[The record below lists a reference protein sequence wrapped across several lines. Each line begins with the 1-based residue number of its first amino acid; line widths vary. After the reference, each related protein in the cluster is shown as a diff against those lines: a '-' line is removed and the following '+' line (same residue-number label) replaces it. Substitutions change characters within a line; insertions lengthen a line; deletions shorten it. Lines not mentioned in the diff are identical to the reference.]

1 MSHLIFQKTHEGRVA
16 RLELN
21 LPEKRNA
28 LSSEIIQALTSRLEA
43 LEKDTDIH
51 ALILSGRGGH
61 FCAGA
66 DLNWL
71 ALSKESS
78 DAENMHQIQPLSKMF
93 WTLARFPLPVIGKLK
108 GSVFG
113 GGIGIAALCDIAVA
127 HKDARFCF
135 SELKLALIPAL
146 IAPFVLQ
153 KASPGKVRELMFS
166 AREFSA
172 KEAMDLSLAHFL
184 GSAEE
189 CESYID
195 KLLTRFLSFDRAALR
210 QTKKLLNVLP
220 GLPEKEIKN
229 YTAQALAERRKS
241 AEAARRIQKFLKA
254 LPAQTT
260 K

>member
-28 LSSEIIQALTSRLEA
+28 LCSEIIQALTTRLEA
-43 LEKDTDIH
+43 LEKDTHIH

-71 ALSKESS
+71 ALSKDSS
-78 DAENMHQIQPLSKMF
+78 DLENMHQIQPLSKMF
-93 WTLARFPLPVIGKLK
+93 WTLARFPLPVIGKVQ

-113 GGIGIAALCDIAVA
+113 GGIGLTALCDIAVA
-127 HKDARFCF
+127 HKSTCFCF

-153 KASPGKVRELMFS
+153 KAPPGKIRELMFS

-172 KEAMDLSLAHFL
+172 QEAKDLSLVHFV

-189 CESYID
+189 CENHID
-195 KLLTRFLSFDRAALR
+195 KLLTRVLSFDRAALR
-210 QTKKLLNVLP
+210 QTKKLLNILP
-220 GLPEKEIKN
+220 GMPEKEIKN

-241 AEAARRIQKFLKA
+241 GEVAHRIQKFLKA
-254 LPAQTT
+254 STIQS
-260 K
+260 KK